1 MQMEGKTFIRPKLT
15 QVLGTL
21 NQQSNKAR
29 TIVETPGNYFD
40 AWTYYVHPANVNP
53 ALTFLINDS
62 YEHPSTN
69 VDVQIRF
76 YQVS

>member
-1 MQMEGKTFIRPKLT
+1 MQMEGNKTLIRPKLT
-15 QVLGTL
+15 QVLETL
-21 NQQSNKAR
+21 NQQSNKAK
-29 TIVETPGNYFD
+29 TNETPGNYSD
-40 AWTYYVHPANVNP
+40 AWTYFVHPTNVNP